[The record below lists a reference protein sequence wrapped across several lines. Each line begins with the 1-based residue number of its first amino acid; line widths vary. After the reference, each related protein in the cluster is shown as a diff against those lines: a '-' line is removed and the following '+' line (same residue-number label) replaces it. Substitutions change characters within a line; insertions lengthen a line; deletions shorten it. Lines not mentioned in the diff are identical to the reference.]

1 MLLEEDT
8 PAETYNVEVECDI
21 RPSSTAD
28 YCEVIVCNDD
38 STLSGITYVI
48 MYMYIC
54 STYSIYMQGECL
66 QLSVEVFICDTLYSV
81 SYSTI
86 VTVQ

>member
-28 YCEVIVCNDD
+28 YCEVIAHNDD
-38 STLSGITYVI
+38 STLSGIYIFVYVHVH
-48 MYMYIC
+48 MQYLQ
-54 STYSIYMQGECL
+54 YMQGECL
-66 QLSVEVFICDTLYSV
+66 QLSVEVIHC
-81 SYSTI
+81 
-86 VTVQ
+86 TVYVV